1 MFGVNWFAF
10 AVLKLRLWAPG
21 LQAATDFSRIPNVSL
36 HFCLFWP
43 WQTSC
48 FHTFEKMMG
57 QSIQSNGKRIL
68 IVEDERNIRELLKAV
83 LSGDGH
89 TVVEAN
95 NGVEGLGV
103 FRKEPFDLI
112 IIDFGIP
119 FMQGDELAVRIKQL
133 APHQPILMMTG
144 QGVIRSG
151 PRNPVDAV
159 IAKPFNTERLR
170 QMTASLLE
178 KREAIAA

>member
-1 MFGVNWFAF
+1 MFLCIFAY
-10 AVLKLRLWAPG
+10 
-21 LQAATDFSRIPNVSL
+21 
-36 HFCLFWP
+36 FWP

-48 FHTFEKMMG
+48 FYIPDKMMG

-68 IVEDERNIRELLKAV
+68 LVEDERNIRELVKTV
-83 LSGDGH
+83 LSADGH
-89 TVVEAN
+89 TVAEAN
-95 NGVEGLGV
+95 NGVEGLSV

-144 QGVIRSG
+144 QGIIRPG

-159 IAKPFNTERLR
+159 IAKPFDLGRLR
-170 QMTASLLE
+170 QMTANLLE

>member
-1 MFGVNWFAF
+1 
-10 AVLKLRLWAPG
+10 
-21 LQAATDFSRIPNVSL
+21 
-36 HFCLFWP
+36 
-43 WQTSC
+43 
-48 FHTFEKMMG
+48 MG

-68 IVEDERNIRELLKAV
+68 LVEDERNIRELVKTV
-83 LSGDGH
+83 LSADGH
-89 TVVEAN
+89 TVAEAN
-95 NGVEGLGV
+95 NGVEGLSV

-159 IAKPFNTERLR
+159 IAKPFGIERLR
-170 QMTASLLE
+170 QTTVSLLE
-178 KREAIAA
+178 KREALAA